1 MRSFHLSTTALSLLF
16 LLASC
21 EKQKEDPGLD
31 IGELH
36 ISKTF
41 PKPGDSLKLSY
52 SLDENSLEDDSEFQ
66 SLYYYL
72 VNENMYPEDINLKK
86 ADNGNWEGYIKIPDS
101 AKALAFNFKSG
112 ETYYNNKN
120 NGYTVLLYDE
130 NQKQIAGS
138 NASLGY
144 YYLRYAG
151 SHGINIDKEKIL
163 S

>member
-1 MRSFHLSTTALSLLF
+1 
-16 LLASC
+16 
-21 EKQKEDPGLD
+21 
-31 IGELH
+31 
-36 ISKTF
+36 
-41 PKPGDSLKLSY
+41 
-52 SLDENSLEDDSEFQ
+52 
-66 SLYYYL
+66 
-72 VNENMYPEDINLKK
+72 INLKK

-112 ETYYNNKN
+112 ETYYKN

-163 S
+163 SLLKTDIYEYPEIKDKLAFVYFNELLRQD